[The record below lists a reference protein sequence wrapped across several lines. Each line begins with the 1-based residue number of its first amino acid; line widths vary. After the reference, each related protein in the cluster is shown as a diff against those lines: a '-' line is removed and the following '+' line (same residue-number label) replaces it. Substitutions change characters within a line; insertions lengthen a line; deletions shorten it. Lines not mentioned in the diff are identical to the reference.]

1 MFLVDHFYDLRQLDE
16 LKLDKFESEDLRQH
30 IEKICTEIQESLQP
44 MLDSLVLWVNM
55 FPIDEKAYLE
65 SELERA
71 FYQALFD
78 IKDNIL
84 PESMVFE
91 ENARINIDMGAASK
105 WSERLSVCTQHWGMF
120 LLLLNEKIIN
130 SYQNEVSQNVTT
142 S

>member
-1 MFLVDHFYDLRQLDE
+1 M
-16 LKLDKFESEDLRQH
+16 
-30 IEKICTEIQESLQP
+30 
-44 MLDSLVLWVNM
+44 
-55 FPIDEKAYLE
+55 
-65 SELERA
+65 ERA